1 MKMAKNEKN
10 RIGQEKLKQEMDQ
23 IKAETGG
30 DRKEMS
36 SRMKELLKNEI
47 ADYKKRE
54 KTRGAE
60 MISIFA
66 AHNYYANG
74 FTPVELRTTLEDLG
88 PTYVKIGQ
96 IMSSRVDLLPEAYC
110 KELEKLRQNVK
121 PLDPE
126 VAKAVIEEETGKKID
141 EIYSEF
147 RDKPLG
153 SASMGQVHYAVLKDG
168 TAVVTKVQRPLI
180 ADMMREDYKLLKK
193 LAGLVNVVTDD
204 EDGQMIDL
212 VSVIE
217 EMEKVTEEELDCRI
231 EAENTKFFKENCI
244 EDEEKITCPTV
255 YDELT
260 TERIFT
266 MSFVDGYSVSH
277 KDRLIED
284 GYDPMAIGEVL
295 AQNYVHQVLDIGWFH
310 ADPHQ
315 GNIMISGGKPCWIDF
330 GMIGHVT
337 EKDIDTIQN
346 LILAL
351 LGGDAEEV
359 VNGITSLGATSA
371 STNRDKLVEDADMF
385 LSKYSGTK
393 GISDIDM
400 ETLID
405 EISELTSKHHISLPG
420 QFTMLGRSIIAFE
433 GVLEQLCPELDL
445 FKLLSDKMIERNKKD
460 FDIKEIALNL
470 GKELL
475 GTGKK
480 IGKIPGLLAD
490 SLNGLAKGKMKINME
505 ITGYE
510 EPLDRIGVY
519 IKYVVLSLIAC
530 VLFIGSCILA
540 SVDLQPKTSNGM
552 PLVSVIGII
561 FAIALAIYS
570 VGKLTK
576 K

>member
-1 MKMAKNEKN
+1 MAKNEKN
-10 RIGQEKLKQEMDQ
+10 RIDQEKLKQEMDQ

-60 MISIFA
+60 RISIFA

-277 KDRLIED
+277 KDRLIKD

-295 AQNYVHQVLDIGWFH
+295 AQNYVHQVLDVGWFH

-371 STNRDKLVEDADMF
+371 STNRDKLVMDADMF